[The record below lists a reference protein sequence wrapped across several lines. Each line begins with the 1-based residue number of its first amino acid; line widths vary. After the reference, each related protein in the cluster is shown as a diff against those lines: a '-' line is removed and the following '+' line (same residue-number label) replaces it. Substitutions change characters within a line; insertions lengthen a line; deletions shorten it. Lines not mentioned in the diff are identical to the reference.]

1 MFGYKLDQRRDG
13 LGTISGRNV
22 EAPRTGITIPIGPS
36 EPFQRG
42 GEVTNTRPFGTIR
55 DQRFTGAEATS
66 ALSFVQ
72 QENREHLRR
81 CFHER
86 GHLPRNASSSSMSPT
101 LARRLQRL
109 GIRV

>member
-1 MFGYKLDQRRDG
+1 MFGYKLDTPRDG

-22 EAPRTGITIPIGPS
+22 EAPRTGITIPMGPS

-66 ALSFVQ
+66 A
-72 QENREHLRR
+72 
-81 CFHER
+81 
-86 GHLPRNASSSSMSPT
+86 RNASSSSMSPT